1 MKLTNDQFEE
11 AAYIFEKANG
21 YSHSKYEK
29 KIIAESKLK
38 DLNVTELEKI
48 IVDGLNSDI
57 YKTENERISAYWSL
71 YKIGN
76 QNLIS
81 DFKHWLEAE
90 LKSDSKATLF
100 QILVALDSLGESAF
114 HENRTGRAADEIELN
129 IRDAKEYLN
138 KNSAQHLI

>member
-21 YSHSKYEK
+21 YSHSDYEK

-38 DLNVTELEKI
+38 DLHVTELEKI
-48 IVDGLNSDI
+48 IIDGLNSDI

-76 QNLIS
+76 QNLIP

-90 LKSDSKATLF
+90 LKSDSKTTLF

-138 KNSAQHLI
+138 KNSAQHSI